1 MSDFKYIGSEL
12 ELFAAAR
19 NWKSYWSNHLRPF
32 VSGDV
37 LEVGAGIGANT
48 LFLDRAVDRGQWVC
62 LEPDPR
68 LGAELIRNLQDA
80 QDAKKYEFV
89 CGTIQNLEAW
99 RHFDTIVYIDVL
111 EHIESDG
118 DELLAAASHLRPGG
132 CVIVLSPAHQLL
144 FTPFDSAIGHYRRY
158 NRSMLRKCSPP
169 TLQLEHLRYLDS
181 VGLIASTANRL
192 LLRQSMPTKAQLQVW
207 DKWMIPLSAV
217 LDRFLCYSLG
227 KSIIGVWRRPG
238 T

>member
-118 DELLAAASHLRPGG
+118 DELLAAASHLRRAG
-132 CVIVLSPAHQLL
+132 VSLS
-144 FTPFDSAIGHYRRY
+144 FRRHI
-158 NRSMLRKCSPP
+158 SCS
-169 TLQLEHLRYLDS
+169 S
-181 VGLIASTANRL
+181 RL
-192 LLRQSMPTKAQLQVW
+192 S
-207 DKWMIPLSAV
+207 IPRLV
-217 LDRFLCYSLG
+217 
-227 KSIIGVWRRPG
+227 IIGDITGPCCGNVPRRRCNWS